1 MLSHRNIALPA
12 NSSCQH
18 DRSRRSLIDRKGT
31 IERAVVLSPALY
43 WPRKNSGPRS
53 LVIDGL
59 PSIAAA
65 MIGMAFMSVA
75 PWIKSY
81 PRGVRWD
88 AELTT
93 MPLHQILERS
103 VAKWPD
109 NPVLDFMNK
118 KISYR
123 DLSHLTDQAARGFQK
138 LGVRPGKH
146 VGLYLPNTPH
156 YVIAFLGVMKAGGT
170 VVNYSPLDAEK
181 VLEHKVDDSE
191 TDILVT
197 LDLKTL
203 YPQMGRLL
211 ERTSLKTLIVGNV
224 AEMTPTPEA
233 VRAHMSNNGE
243 IVTVPKD
250 RKHVTFEELLN
261 NDGKYVEHPIV
272 DLRESVAVLQYTGG
286 TTGLPKGAMLTHA
299 NLSSATAQY
308 VETTHTQPQLL
319 DEGRERILAVLPPFH
334 IYALTVNMLLGIRID
349 AEMILHTRFDA
360 ATVVKDI
367 CEKKVTI
374 FPGVP
379 TMYVAIINHP
389 GVENLDLSSIKWC
402 ASGGAPLPLEVQ
414 KRFQDISGC
423 RLAEGWGMTETSP
436 TGTFTPLEGA
446 VKPGSCGIPIP
457 GITIKFADVDDP
469 SRYVALGEK
478 GEICIGGPNVMK
490 GYWKRAD
497 ATRETMTKDGLLR
510 TGDVGYMD
518 EDGYIFIV
526 DRTKDMLLCGGFN
539 VYPRLIE
546 EAIYQH
552 PSVEEVIVIGIHD
565 NYRGQSPKA
574 FVKLKANSST
584 ITLDQMKNF
593 LKDKLG
599 KHEMISGLEIREAL
613 SRTAVGK
620 LSKKEL
626 YDEEA
631 KKRAAQ

>member
-1 MLSHRNIALPA
+1 
-12 NSSCQH
+12 
-18 DRSRRSLIDRKGT
+18 
-31 IERAVVLSPALY
+31 
-43 WPRKNSGPRS
+43 
-53 LVIDGL
+53 
-59 PSIAAA
+59 
-65 MIGMAFMSVA
+65 MSVA

-93 MPLHQILERS
+93 MPVQQILERS
-103 VAKWPD
+103 AAKWQD
-109 NPVLDFMNK
+109 NPALNFMNK
-118 KISYR
+118 KILYR
-123 DLSHLTDQAARGFQK
+123 ELNDLANRAAKGFQK
-138 LGVRPGKH
+138 LGVRPGVH

-156 YVIAFLGVMKAGGT
+156 YVIAFFGVMKAGGT

-181 VLEHKVDDSE
+181 VLEHKVEDSE

-197 LDLKTL
+197 LDLKAL
-203 YPQMGRLL
+203 YPQMGRLFG
-211 ERTSLKTLIVGNV
+211 RTRLKTLVVGNL
-224 AEMTPTPEA
+224 AEMTPAPEA
-233 VRAHMSNNGE
+233 VRAQMSHNGE
-243 IVTVPKD
+243 TVTVPKD
-250 RKHVTFEELLN
+250 SKHVTFDELVN
-261 NDGKYVEHPIV
+261 NDGEYVAFPIS

-308 VETTHTQPQLL
+308 VETTHTEPQLL

-334 IYALTVNMLLGIRID
+334 IYALTVNMLMGMRIG
-349 AEMILHTRFDA
+349 AELILHTRFDA
-360 ATVVKDI
+360 AAVVKDI
-367 CEKKVTI
+367 SEKKVTV

-379 TMYVAIINHP
+379 TMYVAIINYP
-389 GVENLDLSSIKWC
+389 DVEDLDLTSIKWC
-402 ASGGAPLPLEVQ
+402 ASGGAPLPQEVQ

-469 SRYVALGEK
+469 SRYVGPGEK
-478 GEICIGGPNVMK
+478 GEICIGGPNVMR

-497 ATRETMTKDGLLR
+497 ATKETMTEDGFLR

-518 EDGYIFIV
+518 EDGYVFIV

-539 VYPRLIE
+539 VYPRIVE

-552 PSVEEVIVIGIHD
+552 PSIEEVIVIGIHD
-565 NYRGQSPKA
+565 DYRGQSPKA
-574 FVKLKANSST
+574 FVKLKANSSAV
-584 ITLDQMKNF
+584 TLEQMKDF

-599 KHEMISGLEIREAL
+599 KHEMISALEIRDIL
-613 SRTAVGK
+613 PRTAVGK

-626 YDEEA
+626 YEEEA
-631 KKRAAQ
+631 RKRVAQK

>member
-1 MLSHRNIALPA
+1 MSH
-12 NSSCQH
+12 
-18 DRSRRSLIDRKGT
+18 
-31 IERAVVLSPALY
+31 
-43 WPRKNSGPRS
+43 
-53 LVIDGL
+53 
-59 PSIAAA
+59 
-65 MIGMAFMSVA
+65 
-75 PWIKSY
+75 
-81 PRGVRWD
+81 
-88 AELTT
+88 
-93 MPLHQILERS
+93 
-103 VAKWPD
+103 
-109 NPVLDFMNK
+109 
-118 KISYR
+118 
-123 DLSHLTDQAARGFQK
+123 
-138 LGVRPGKH
+138 
-146 VGLYLPNTPH
+146 
-156 YVIAFLGVMKAGGT
+156 
-170 VVNYSPLDAEK
+170 
-181 VLEHKVDDSE
+181 
-191 TDILVT
+191 
-197 LDLKTL
+197 
-203 YPQMGRLL
+203 
-211 ERTSLKTLIVGNV
+211 
-224 AEMTPTPEA
+224 
-233 VRAHMSNNGE
+233 NGE
-243 IVTVPKD
+243 TVTVPKD
-250 RKHVTFEELLN
+250 TKHVTFDELLN
-261 NDGKYVEHPIV
+261 NSGEYVAFAIM

-334 IYALTVNMLLGIRID
+334 IYALTVNMLMGMRIG
-349 AEMILHTRFDA
+349 AELILHTRFDA
-360 ATVVKDI
+360 AAVVRDI

-379 TMYVAIINHP
+379 TMYVAIINYP
-389 GVENLDLSSIKWC
+389 GVESLDLSSIKWC

-446 VKPGSCGIPIP
+446 AKPGSCGIPIP

-469 SRYVALGEK
+469 SRYVGLGHK
-478 GEICIGGPNVMK
+478 GELYSGGLNVIHR
-490 GYWKRAD
+490 YCKRPI
-497 ATRETMTKDGLLR
+497 ATRVTMTKDSFLR

-565 NYRGQSPKA
+565 DYRGQSPKA

-584 ITLDQMKNF
+584 LTLEQMNDF

-613 SRTAVGK
+613 PRTAVGK
-620 LSKKEL
+620 FLKKEL